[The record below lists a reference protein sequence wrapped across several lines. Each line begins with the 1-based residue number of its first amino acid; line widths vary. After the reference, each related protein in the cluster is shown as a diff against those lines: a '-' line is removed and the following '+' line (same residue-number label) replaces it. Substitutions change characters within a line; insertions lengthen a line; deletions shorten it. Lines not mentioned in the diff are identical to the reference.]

1 MRLPTEDSAAGRGI
15 KTAAQAIIGF
25 CVGLVVVVWNVP
37 GVPDAIV
44 EYTKDHL
51 GEILLLVGVPAG
63 IISTVWN
70 LFRPSV
76 RNY

>member
-25 CVGLVVVVWNVP
+25 FVGLVVVVWNVP

>member
-1 MRLPTEDSAAGRGI
+1 MRLPTEDSATGRGI
-15 KTAAQAIIGF
+15 KTAAQAIVGF
-25 CVGLVVVVWNVP
+25 CIGLVVVVWNVP

-44 EYTKDHL
+44 DYTKNHL
-51 GEILLLVGVPAG
+51 WEILLLVGVPAG
-63 IISTVWN
+63 ITSTVWN